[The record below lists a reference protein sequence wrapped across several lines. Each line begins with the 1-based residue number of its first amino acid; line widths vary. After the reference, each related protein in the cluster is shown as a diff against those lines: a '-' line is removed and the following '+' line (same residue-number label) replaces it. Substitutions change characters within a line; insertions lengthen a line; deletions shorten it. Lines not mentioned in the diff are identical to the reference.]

1 MQIEYEATFIPV
13 DKDEVRAQLKSA
25 GAKLVRSEFLQKRS
39 VFHLPQGHDIT
50 GGWARVRDEGN
61 RITLSIKIV
70 NGSNIEDQKESQI
83 VIDSFEEGKQI
94 LMLLGCREKAYQETY
109 RELWKLDGVEITIDT
124 WPFLEPFVEIEGE
137 SESVVRSVA
146 EKTGFDWSQA
156 QFCAV
161 GTLYSKKYNLS
172 TEIINDRTPRIVF
185 NMENP
190 FQGK

>member
-13 DKDEVRAQLKSA
+13 DKDEVRDRLKA
-25 GAKLVRSEFLQKRS
+25 ARAELVRPEFLQKRS
-39 VFHLPQGHDIT
+39 VFHLPEGHAIT

-61 RITLSIKIV
+61 RITLSIKIID
-70 NGSNIEDQKESQI
+70 GSAIDDQKESQI

-94 LMLLGCREKAYQETY
+94 LTLLGCREKAYQETY
-109 RELWKLDGVEITIDT
+109 RELWNLDGVEITIDT

-137 SESVVRSVA
+137 SESAVRSAA
-146 EKTGFDWSQA
+146 EKTGFDWLQA

-172 TEIINDRTPRIVF
+172 TEVINDRIPRIVF
-185 NMENP
+185 DMENP
-190 FQGK
+190 FVGK